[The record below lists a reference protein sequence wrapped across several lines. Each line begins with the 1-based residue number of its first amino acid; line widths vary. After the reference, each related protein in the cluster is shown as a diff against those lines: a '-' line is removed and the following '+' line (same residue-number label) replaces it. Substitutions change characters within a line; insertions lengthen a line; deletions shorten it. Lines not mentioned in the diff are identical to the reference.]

1 MAEEMVRGS
10 RAGGC
15 GGNHSGFVAE
25 IGRACPEDSL
35 LEKLRYYPHGGNDVA
50 LE

>member
-1 MAEEMVRGS
+1 MVRES

-25 IGRACPEDSL
+25 IGRVCPEDSL
-35 LEKLRYYPHGGNDVA
+35 LEKLHYYPHGGSGVA